1 MSLNPLVDSRDVR
14 FVLFEMLGLEKLNRF
29 ESFKDFDKGMYED
42 TLNLAEKIAIDQ
54 FYTSNADGD
63 KTGLKFDPKTHEV
76 KVPESFHK
84 GFKAYIE
91 AGFHSLAFS
100 PEEGGMGMPSAVSM
114 ASAEYF
120 NAGNTSLTMYCG
132 AITGAAHIIAL
143 FGSEEVKKMF
153 LPKLIE
159 GQWGGTMCLTE
170 PGAGTDLGALKSK
183 AVKQKDGTYLITGQK
198 TFISNGEHDLTPN
211 IIHPVLARIEGDP
224 EGTKGISIF
233 LVPKFLINKD
243 GSLGERND
251 MICTGIE
258 HKMGLKGNATS
269 SLSFGDNGKCVG
281 YLLGKEREGM
291 KVMFRLMNA
300 ARIHTGVQAE
310 AVSSAAYM
318 HAVTYARNRIQ
329 GVHITQMLNPGAPK
343 VAIIEHPDVKR
354 MLLYMKSTIEGMRM
368 LTLFLAY
375 NEDIM
380 RSSSNAEEVKEATAI
395 VEILTPIVK
404 AGISDAGW
412 LVTAEAMQ
420 VYGGYGYCQEYPI
433 EQYARDIK
441 VFSIYEGT
449 NGYAQSMDLQMRKIL
464 MNPEMYNY
472 SILKKHIAET
482 IEKAKGVVDD
492 KYISPV
498 KRGIEKLEEVINMMQ
513 TQMKEGKFMAL
524 VLNATPLQQAMFPL
538 VLAWLHLWSLTVT
551 IPQMEKLIGDAKGEA
566 RQKIVSENNEAAYY
580 SGRVLSSQFFIGS
593 EFPKYFGRIECI
605 MGNEGAAIKSVPEN
619 FTGALKE

>member
-14 FVLFEMLGLEKLNRF
+14 FVLFELLGLEKLNSF
-29 ESFKDFDKGMYED
+29 ERFKDFDRGMYED

-54 FYTSNADGD
+54 FYSSNADGD
-63 KTGLKFDPKTHEV
+63 KTGLQFNPKTHEV

-84 GFKAYIE
+84 GFRAYIE
-91 AGFHSLAFS
+91 AGFHSLSFP
-100 PEEGGMGMPSAVSM
+100 PEEGGVGMPTSVSM

-132 AITGAAHIIAL
+132 AITGAMHIIML

-153 LPKLIE
+153 LPKLVE

-170 PGAGTDLGALKSK
+170 PGAGTDVGALKSK
-183 AVKQKDGTYLITGQK
+183 AVKQSDGTYLITGQK
-198 TFISNGEHDLTPN
+198 IFISNGEHDLTPN

-233 LVPKFLINKD
+233 LVPKFLIKED

-251 MICTGIE
+251 MICSGIE

-269 SLSFGDNGKCVG
+269 SLSFGDNGECVG

-329 GVHITQMLNPGAPK
+329 GADITQMLNPGAPK

-368 LTLFLAY
+368 LCLFLAY
-375 NEDIM
+375 HEDIM
-380 RSSSNAEEVKEATAI
+380 HSSPNPEEVREATGI

-420 VYGGYGYCQEYPI
+420 VYGGYGYCSEYPV
-433 EQYARDIK
+433 EQHARDVK

-449 NGYAQSMDLQMRKIL
+449 NFIQSLDLQMRKIL

-472 SILKKHIAET
+472 SILKKRITET
-482 IEKAKGVVDD
+482 IDKAKGIVDD
-492 KYISPV
+492 KYITPV
-498 KRGIEKLEEVINMMQ
+498 ERGWKKLEEVIDMMKKQ
-513 TQMKEGKFMAL
+513 LQEGKFVAL
-524 VLNATPLQQAMFPL
+524 MQNAAPLQQAIFPL
-538 VLAWLHLWSLTVT
+538 VLAWLHLWSLTIT
-551 IPQMEKLIGDAKGEA
+551 IPMAKSILGDTKGEE
-566 RQKIVSENNEAAYY
+566 RLKIIAENNEAAYY
-580 SGRVLSSQFFIGS
+580 SGRMLSSQFFIGA
-593 EFPKYFGRIECI
+593 EFPKFFGKIECI
-605 MGNEGAAIKSVPEN
+605 MLNEGAAIKVASEN

>member
-1 MSLNPLVDSRDVR
+1 
-14 FVLFEMLGLEKLNRF
+14 MLGLEKLNSF
-29 ESFKDFDKGMYED
+29 ERFKDFDRSMYED

-54 FYTSNADGD
+54 FYTSNVDGD
-63 KTGLKFDPKTHEV
+63 KIGLEFNPKTHEV

-91 AGFHSLAFS
+91 AGFHSLSFP
-100 PEEGGMGMPSAVSM
+100 PEEGGVGMPTSVSM

-132 AITGAAHIIAL
+132 AITGAMHIILL

-153 LPKLIE
+153 LPKMLE

-170 PGAGTDLGALKSK
+170 SGAGTDVGALKSK
-183 AVKQKDGTYLITGQK
+183 AVKQSDGTYLITGQK
-198 TFISNGEHDLTPN
+198 IFISNGEHDLTPN

-233 LVPKFLINKD
+233 LVPKFLIKED

-251 MICTGIE
+251 MICSGIE

-329 GVHITQMLNPGAPK
+329 GSHITQMLNPGAPK
-343 VAIIEHPDVKR
+343 VPIIEHPDVKR

-368 LTLFLAY
+368 LTLYLAY
-375 NEDIM
+375 NQDIM
-380 RSSSNAEEVKEATAI
+380 FSSSADEEVKEATAI
-395 VEILTPIVK
+395 IEILTPIVK
-404 AGISDAGW
+404 AGISDAAW

-433 EQYARDIK
+433 EQYARDSK

-449 NGYAQSMDLQMRKIL
+449 NFIQSLDLQMRKIL
-464 MNPEMYNY
+464 MNPDQYNY
-472 SILKKHIAET
+472 SIFKKRITET
-482 IEKAKGVVDD
+482 INKAKGIVDD
-492 KYISPV
+492 KYIAAV
-498 KRGIEKLEEVINMMQ
+498 ERGLNKLEEVIDMMKKQ
-513 TQMKEGKFMAL
+513 IQEGKFVAL
-524 VLNATPLQQAMFPL
+524 VLNAAPLQQAIFPL
-538 VLAWLHLWSLTVT
+538 VLSWLHLWSLTIT
-551 IPQMEKLIGDAKGEA
+551 TPKMKAILGAAKGEE
-566 RQKIVSENNEAAYY
+566 RQKIISENNEAAYY
-580 SGRVLSSQFFIGS
+580 SGRMLSSQFFIGS
-593 EFPKYFGRIECI
+593 EYPKYFGRIECI
-605 MGNEGAAIKSVPEN
+605 MGNEAAAIKAVPEN
-619 FTGALKE
+619 FTGALHQ

>member
-1 MSLNPLVDSRDVR
+1 MSLNQLVDSRDVR
-14 FVLFEMLGLEKLNRF
+14 FVLFELLGLESLNRF
-29 ESFKDFDKGMYED
+29 ERYKDFDRSMYED
-42 TLNLAEKIAIDQ
+42 TLNLAEKIALDH
-54 FYTSNADGD
+54 YYSSNVDGD
-63 KTGLKFDPKTHEV
+63 KIGLQFNPKTSEV

-84 GFKAYIE
+84 GFRSYME
-91 AGFHSLAFS
+91 AGFHTLSFP
-100 PEEGGMGMPSAVSM
+100 PEVGGVGMPSSLSVGC
-114 ASAEYF
+114 AEYF
-120 NAGNTSLTMYCG
+120 NAGNTALTMYCG
-132 AITGAAHIIAL
+132 SITGAAYLIII
-143 FGSEEVKKMF
+143 FGSEDVKKMF
-153 LPKLIE
+153 LPKMLE
-159 GQWGGTMCLTE
+159 GAWGGTMCLTE
-170 PGAGTDLGALKSK
+170 PGAGSDVGALKSK
-183 AVKQKDGTYLITGQK
+183 AVKQSDGTYLITGQK
-198 TFISNGEHDLTPN
+198 IFISNGEHDLTPN

-224 EGTKGISIF
+224 DGTKGISIF
-233 LVPKFLINKD
+233 IVPKFLVNPD

-291 KVMFRLMNA
+291 KVMFQLMNA

-329 GVHITQMLNPGAPK
+329 GVHITQSMNPAAPK
-343 VAIIEHPDVKR
+343 VPIIEHPDVKR

-380 RSSSNAEEVKEATAI
+380 HSSSSAGEAKEATAI

-404 AGISDAGW
+404 AGISDAAW

-420 VYGGYGYCQEYPI
+420 VYGGYGYCQEYPV
-433 EQYARDIK
+433 EQYARDVK

-449 NGYAQSMDLQMRKIL
+449 NAIQSLDLQMRKIL

-472 SILKKHIAET
+472 SILTKHIAGT
-482 IEKAKGVVDD
+482 IEKAQGVVDD
-492 KYISPV
+492 KYIAPV
-498 KRGIEKLEEVINMMQ
+498 KRGLQKLDEVISMMQ

-538 VLAWLHLWSLTVT
+538 VLAWLHLWSLTIT
-551 IPQMEKLIGDAKGEA
+551 IPQAKAILGDAKGAE
-566 RQKIVSENNEAAYY
+566 RRKIIVENTEAAYY
-580 SGRVLSSQFFIGS
+580 SGRMLSSQFYIGA
-593 EFPKYFGRIECI
+593 EFPKYFGSIECI
-605 MGNEGAAIKSVPEN
+605 LLNEGAALKVTPEN
-619 FTGALKE
+619 FTGSLQE

>member
-1 MSLNPLVDSRDVR
+1 VR
-14 FVLFEMLGLEKLNRF
+14 FILFEMLELEKIKRF
-29 ESFKDFDKGMYED
+29 KPFAEMDRTLFED

-54 FYTSNADGD
+54 FYTSNSDSD
-63 KTGLKFDPKTHEV
+63 KIGLKYDAKTYKV
-76 KVPESFHK
+76 TVPESFHK
-84 GFKAYIE
+84 GFRAYIE
-91 AGFHSLAFS
+91 AGFHILTFS
-100 PEEGGMGMPSAVSM
+100 PEEGGMGMPSSISM
-114 ASAEYF
+114 ASGEYF
-120 NAGNTSLTMYCG
+120 NAGNTALTMYCG
-132 AITGAAHIIAL
+132 AITGAAALIIL

-153 LPKLIE
+153 LPKLME

-170 PGAGTDLGALKSK
+170 SGAGTDVGALKSK

-198 TFISNGEHDLTPN
+198 IFISNGEHDLTPN

-224 EGTKGISIF
+224 EGTKGLSLFI
-233 LVPKFLINKD
+233 VPKFLVNKD

-251 MICTGIE
+251 MICSGIE
-258 HKMGLKGNATS
+258 HKMGIKGNATS
-269 SLSFGDNGKCVG
+269 TLNFGDNGKCVG

-291 KVMFRLMNA
+291 KIMFHLMNA

-329 GVHITQMLNPGAPK
+329 GAHITQMLNPAAPK

-354 MLLYMKSTIEGMRM
+354 MLMYMKSTIEGMRM

-375 NEDIM
+375 HEDIM
-380 RSSSNAEEVKEATAI
+380 HSSSSAEEIKEATAI

-404 AGISDAGW
+404 AGISDAAW

-420 VYGGYGYCQEYPI
+420 VYGGYGYCQEYPV
-433 EQYARDIK
+433 EQYARDVK

-449 NGYAQSMDLQMRKIL
+449 NFIQSADLQMRKIL
-464 MNPEMYNY
+464 MNKEMYNY
-472 SILKKHIAET
+472 SILKKRITET
-482 IEKAKGVVDD
+482 IDKAKGIVDD
-492 KYISPV
+492 KYIAPV
-498 KRGIEKLEEVINMMQ
+498 ERGWKKLEEVIDMMKKQ
-513 TQMKEGKFMAL
+513 LQEGKFVAL
-524 VLNATPLQQAMFPL
+524 MQNAVPLQQAIFPL
-538 VLAWLHLWSLTVT
+538 AVAWLHLWSLTIT
-551 IPQMEKLIGDAKGEA
+551 IPQMKKIIGDAKGEQ
-566 RQKIVSENNEAAYY
+566 RQKIVTENNEAAYY

-593 EFPKYFGRIECI
+593 EFPKYFGIIECI